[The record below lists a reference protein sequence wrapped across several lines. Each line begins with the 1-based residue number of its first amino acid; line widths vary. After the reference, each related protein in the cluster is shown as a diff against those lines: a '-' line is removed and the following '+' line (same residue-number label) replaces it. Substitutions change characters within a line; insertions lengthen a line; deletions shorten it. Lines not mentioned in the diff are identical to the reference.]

1 MLVLIA
7 GITGTC
13 GQHLARAAMAAD
25 HRVRGLSHDSDS
37 LGPDIAER
45 LDGFVRMAHAY
56 DIQALG
62 EACKDVDAVMCTY
75 SWEPQLV
82 VEGQLLLLRAA
93 ERAGVKIFHACSWN
107 YDQLGD
113 HEAYDSYIMFCN
125 HARISWTIRPIYGFT
140 GLTPQYTL
148 THPSAVGAS
157 EHENLVLNYFGDGR
171 DDEQDITAADLAA
184 YSIAAISDPH
194 AAGGGLYHVIVFHEP
209 DADTYK
215 EVVRGV
221 KINWKHHGGS
231 GGTGAVTHNNDYH
244 SHNSEHS
251 SRNMLHKTRSSPL
264 PPPHSGKHLMVNDS
278 TGDSDSS
285 HSKSR
290 PGLATHKSFREWLH
304 AHLKV

>member
-25 HRVRGLSHDSDS
+25 HRVRGLTHDSDS
-37 LGPDIAER
+37 LEPGIEER
-45 LDGFVRMAHAY
+45 LEGFVKMTHAY
-56 DIQALG
+56 DIQALV
-62 EACKDVDAVMCTY
+62 EACQDVDAVMCAY
-75 SWEPQLV
+75 SWEPQLI

-125 HARISWTIRPIYGFT
+125 HARISSTIRPIYGFT

-148 THPSAVGAS
+148 THPSAGMS
-157 EHENLVLNYFGDGR
+157 EHENLALNYFGNG
-171 DDEQDITAADLAA
+171 DEQDITAADLAA

-194 AAGGGLYHVIVFHEP
+194 AADGGLYHVIIFHEP
-209 DADTYK
+209 DANTYE

-221 KINWKHHGGS
+221 KINWKHHGG
-231 GGTGAVTHNNDYH
+231 GGSSTAHNEHH
-244 SHNSEHS
+244 STIRRAARAKAGRVFTLTNRFENGCMSI
-251 SRNMLHKTRSSPL
+251 
-264 PPPHSGKHLMVNDS
+264 
-278 TGDSDSS
+278 
-285 HSKSR
+285 SKSDDER
-290 PGLATHKSFREWLH
+290 GQ
-304 AHLKV
+304 

>member
-25 HRVRGLSHDSDS
+25 HRVRGLTHDSDN
-37 LGPDIAER
+37 LEPDLEER
-45 LDGFVRMAHAY
+45 LEGFVKMAHAY
-56 DIQALG
+56 DIQALT
-62 EACKDVDAVMCTY
+62 EACKDVDAVMCAY
-75 SWEPQLV
+75 SWEPQLI

-125 HARISWTIRPIYGFT
+125 HARISSSIRPIYGFT

-148 THPSAVGAS
+148 THPSSGMS
-157 EHENLVLNYFGDGR
+157 EHENLALNYFGDG
-171 DDEQDITAADLAA
+171 DEQDITAADLAA

-194 AAGGGLYHVIVFHEP
+194 AADGGLYHVIVFHEP
-209 DADTYK
+209 DADTYE

-221 KINWKHHGGS
+221 KINWKHHGS
-231 GGTGAVTHNNDYH
+231 GGSSTAHDEH
-244 SHNSEHS
+244 HNSGHS
-251 SRNMLHKTRSSPL
+251 GNMLHKTRSSPL
-264 PPPHSGKHLMVNDS
+264 PPPQSNKHLMVNDS
-278 TGDSDSS
+278 TADSDSS
-285 HSKSR
+285 RSKKR
-290 PGLATHKSFREWLH
+290 PSLHTHKSFREWLH
-304 AHLKV
+304 VHLKV

>member
-13 GQHLARAAMAAD
+13 GQHLARAAMAAG
-25 HRVRGLSHDSDS
+25 HRVRGLAHDSDN
-37 LGPDIAER
+37 LEPNIETK
-45 LDGFVRMAHAY
+45 LEGFAKMAHAY
-56 DIQALG
+56 DIQALA
-62 EACKDVDAVMCTY
+62 EACQNVDAVMCAY
-75 SWEPQLV
+75 SWEPQLI

-125 HARISWTIRPIYGFT
+125 HARISSTIRPIYGFT

-148 THPSAVGAS
+148 THPTPGGMS
-157 EHENLVLNYFGDGR
+157 EQEHLALNYFGQEG
-171 DDEQDITAADLAA
+171 EQEDTTTAADLAA

-194 AAGGGLYHVIVFHEP
+194 AANGGLYHVIIFHEP
-209 DADTYK
+209 NPDTYE

-221 KINWKHHGGS
+221 KINWKHHGS
-231 GGTGAVTHNNDYH
+231 AGTTTATA
-244 SHNSEHS
+244 HNSEH

-264 PPPHSGKHLMVNDS
+264 PPPQGKHMTVNDS
-278 TGDSDSS
+278 STGGDTDSS

-304 AHLKV
+304 VHLKV

>member
-25 HRVRGLSHDSDS
+25 HRVRGLTHDSDE
-37 LGPDIAER
+37 LEPDIEEW
-45 LDGFVRMAHAY
+45 LEGLVKMAHAY
-56 DIQALG
+56 DIPALA
-62 EACKDVDAVMCTY
+62 EACKDVDAVMCAY
-75 SWEPQLV
+75 RWEPQLI

-93 ERAGVKIFHACSWN
+93 ERAGVRIFHACSWN

-125 HARISWTIRPIYGFT
+125 HARISSTIRPIYGFT

-148 THPSAVGAS
+148 THPSAGVS
-157 EHENLVLNYFGDGR
+157 EHDNLALNYFGDG
-171 DDEQDITAADLAA
+171 DEQDITAADLAA

-194 AAGGGLYHVIVFHEP
+194 AADGGLYHVIVFHEP
-209 DADTYK
+209 DADTYE

-221 KINWKHHGGS
+221 KINWKHHHGGGNS
-231 GGTGAVTHNNDYH
+231 TAHNEHH
-244 SHNSEHS
+244 SSEHS
-251 SRNMLHKTRSSPL
+251 GSMLHKTRSSPL
-264 PPPHSGKHLMVNDS
+264 PPSQNSKHLTVNDS

-285 HSKSR
+285 RSKSKSR
-290 PGLATHKSFREWLH
+290 PSLHSHKSFREWLH
-304 AHLKV
+304 VHLKV